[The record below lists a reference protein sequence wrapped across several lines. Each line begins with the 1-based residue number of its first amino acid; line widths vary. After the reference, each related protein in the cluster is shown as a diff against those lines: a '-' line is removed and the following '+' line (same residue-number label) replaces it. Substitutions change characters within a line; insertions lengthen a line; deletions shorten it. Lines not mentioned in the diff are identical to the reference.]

1 MIKKRIS
8 KDQNNCQKYKNSNKS
23 RKYWT
28 EEEDN
33 ILKSTVQLH
42 GSDWK
47 LIAEYLDGRN
57 ASQCAQ
63 RWKRVKPDDVIL
75 NFYDCQGEKN
85 QKWTPEEDEEVKRL
99 TKEYRFDWKVIARF
113 LSNRTGRQIRER
125 YINHLD
131 PHINTKA
138 WSQQEDLK
146 IWTLYKKIG
155 SRWSEMAKKLRGRP
169 ENMIKNRFYGYI
181 RKNYAKQENPY
192 YIVPNQRRQLTKEDD
207 QVELLQNQNTLET
220 GIEDIEPQIIEQIQ
234 QNKSIQQQEEQSQSG
249 MHSILQSLQSDKPN
263 FSVISNL
270 HDAQQLE
277 QFHKM
282 FIESS
287 ENEFA
292 KLDHLPAHFSSI
304 ESHIHS
310 QANSHNQFNYT
321 PRRDEENDNFLNQ
334 FLQVDGSCMP
344 VAMRADIFEEFS
356 KFSQLEY

>member
-8 KDQNNCQKYKNSNKS
+8 KDQKNCQKYNNSNKP

-63 RWKRVKPDDVIL
+63 RWKRVKPDD
-75 NFYDCQGEKN
+75 GEKN

-131 PHINTKA
+131 PNINNKA

-146 IWTLYKKIG
+146 IWTLFKMIG
-155 SRWSEMAKKLRGRP
+155 SRWSEMAKKLKGRP

-207 QVELLQNQNTLET
+207 QVEILHNQNTLET
-220 GIEDIEPQIIEQIQ
+220 GFEDIEPQIIQQIQ
-234 QNKSIQQQEEQSQSG
+234 QNKSIQQQEELSQSG
-249 MHSILQSLQSDKPN
+249 VHSVLQSLQSDKHN
-263 FSVISNL
+263 FSAISNH
-270 HDAQQLE
+270 HDAHQLE
-277 QFHKM
+277 HFHKM

-292 KLDHLPAHFSSI
+292 KGDHHPVHFLSN
-304 ESHIHS
+304 ESNNHS
-310 QANSHNQFNYT
+310 YTNSHNQFTFT
-321 PRRDEENDNFLNQ
+321 PRRDDENDNFLNQ
-334 FLQVDGSCMP
+334 FFQVEGSSVP

>member
-47 LIAEYLDGRN
+47 LIAEYLNGRN

-63 RWKRVKPDDVIL
+63 RWKRVKPD
-75 NFYDCQGEKN
+75 NEEKN
-85 QKWTPEEDEEVKRL
+85 QKWTPEEDEKVKRL
-99 TKEYRFDWKVIARF
+99 TKEYKFDWKVIARF

-131 PHINTKA
+131 PNITTKA

-155 SRWSEMAKKLRGRP
+155 SRWSEMAKKLKGRP

-192 YIVPNQRRQLTKEDD
+192 YIVPNQKRQLNREDD
-207 QVELLQNQNTLET
+207 QVEILNNQNTLET
-220 GIEDIEPQIIEQIQ
+220 GIQDIEPQIIEQIQ
-234 QNKSIQQQEEQSQSG
+234 QNKSIQQQDEQSQSG
-249 MHSILQSLQSDKPN
+249 IHSILQSLQSEKHN
-263 FSVISNL
+263 LSMISNQQDL
-270 HDAQQLE
+270 QQL
-277 QFHKM
+277 QLFHKM

-287 ENEFA
+287 ENEFM
-292 KLDHLPAHFSSI
+292 KFDHHPVNYLSN
-304 ESHIHS
+304 ESNIHS
-310 QANSHNQFNYT
+310 YANSHNQFTYT
-321 PRRDEENDNFLNQ
+321 PQKEEENDNFLNQ
-334 FLQVDGSCMP
+334 FLQVEGSSVP
-344 VAMRADIFEEFS
+344 VAMRADIFEEFQ
-356 KFSQLEY
+356 KYSQLEY